1 MDPKHRVVVVGGG
14 FQPLIYRVA
23 TGMVAPRP
31 DGAGPAP
38 RGPAGHDMRVELA
51 EVTGFD
57 LDYRVVHTTV
67 AGMRAAEIPYD
78 SLIEAGGEG
87 GE

>member
-1 MDPKHRVVVVGGG
+1 MVPARRHVV
-14 FQPLIYRVA
+14 RRD
-23 TGMVAPRP
+23 MN
-31 DGAGPAP
+31 
-38 RGPAGHDMRVELA
+38 MRVELA